1 MSKKTIRL
9 TMKELMSLEIGLD
22 TGEEEFID
30 KDSLDWFPV
39 FVRNPE
45 GVVKAQFFNGDE
57 EDTTDLPVRITLE
70 EHENESN

>member
-1 MSKKTIRL
+1 MKTIRL
-9 TMKELMSLEIGLD
+9 TMKELMSLEVGLD

-30 KDSLDWFPV
+30 KDGLDWFLV

-70 EHENESN
+70 EHENETN

>member
-1 MSKKTIRL
+1 MKTIRL
-9 TMKELMSLEIGLD
+9 TMKELMSLEVGLD

-30 KDSLDWFPV
+30 KDGLDWFPV

-57 EDTTDLPVRITLE
+57 EDTTDLSVRITLE
-70 EHENESN
+70 EHKNEKN

>member
-1 MSKKTIRL
+1 MKTIRL
-9 TMKELMSLEIGLD
+9 TMKELMSLEVGLD

-30 KDSLDWFPV
+30 KDGLDWFSV

>member
-1 MSKKTIRL
+1 MKTIKL
-9 TMKELMSLEIGLD
+9 TMKELMSLEVGLD
-22 TGEEEFID
+22 TDEEEFID
-30 KDSLDWFPV
+30 KDGLDWFPV

>member
-1 MSKKTIRL
+1 MRKIRL
-9 TMKELMSLEIGLD
+9 TMKELMSLEVGLD

-30 KDSLDWFPV
+30 KDGLDWFPV

>member
-1 MSKKTIRL
+1 MKTIRL
-9 TMKELMSLEIGLD
+9 TMKELMSLEVGLD
-22 TGEEEFID
+22 TGEEELID
-30 KDSLDWFPV
+30 KDGLDWFPV

-70 EHENESN
+70 EHENESNW

>member
-30 KDSLDWFPV
+30 KDDLDWFPV
-39 FVRNPE
+39 FVRSPE
-45 GVVKAQFFNGDE
+45 GVVKVQFFKGDE
-57 EDTTDLPVRITLE
+57 MDNTDLPVRITLE
-70 EHENESN
+70 EN

>member
-1 MSKKTIRL
+1 MKTIRL
-9 TMKELMSLEIGLD
+9 TMKELMSLEVGLD

-30 KDSLDWFPV
+30 KDGLDWFPV

-57 EDTTDLPVRITLE
+57 EDTTDFASTHYFRGAWKWK
-70 EHENESN
+70 

>member
-30 KDSLDWFPV
+30 KDVWIGFQYL
-39 FVRNPE
+39 
-45 GVVKAQFFNGDE
+45 
-57 EDTTDLPVRITLE
+57 
-70 EHENESN
+70 